1 MLLDPY
7 ISQWHSDLILST
19 DFRLAKG
26 KVLLIMLY
34 LKTVYFIII
43 DSLFRILV
51 IEYCSCNYRYL
62 PTQRMLA

>member
-1 MLLDPY
+1 MESPMLLDPY

-62 PTQRMLA
+62 PT